1 MSNPKSRSPPRI
13 QAQKQLLL
21 FSIVILLFSSFIGAI
36 ITVHPLYLKQFV
48 DQPALVGLIAALSS
62 LAGLTFS
69 LPVGALSDKIGR
81 KRMLIGAFGLIS
93 IVLFAFFINAHLYT
107 LIGLQIAFGALMA
120 PVWIVGEAFI
130 KDISPI
136 KRRGEFRSFFGTFA
150 NAGML
155 MGALIGGFLA
165 AGFGIRSPYFFA
177 AILLFVP
184 LILVFGM
191 KDGHSNT
198 NKNQAVRD
206 FLPVLKE
213 FLQQRE
219 LKLLALCTVSLYFWY
234 AVKWVFGP
242 LFLLNQGFSPSVI
255 GIWLAVSVLPF
266 LLFQI
271 PIGKLSDQ
279 IGQSKIIYLGFLIS
293 TIFLIPLGFISS
305 ISSLLVTIFIVSIGT
320 AFAEPLIEARVTDI
334 VPKERYGAYSG
345 IFEFTKTLGLMLG
358 PVGSSIFVYSFGISY
373 SFIPAVVFFI
383 LTSALF
389 LYKKP
394 FTIQRI

>member
-1 MSNPKSRSPPRI
+1 MSKSKLHPQI

-21 FSIVILLFSSFIGAI
+21 FSIVILLFSTFIGAI
-36 ITVHPLYLKQFV
+36 ITVHPFYLKQFV
-48 DQPALVGLIAALSS
+48 EHPALVGLLAALSS

-69 LPVGALSDKIGR
+69 LPIGTLSDKVGR
-81 KRMLIGAFGLIS
+81 KRMLIGAFLLIS
-93 IVLFAFFINAHLYT
+93 IVLFAFFINTRLYT
-107 LIGLQIAFGALMA
+107 LIGLQIAFGAFMA

-130 KDISPI
+130 KDISPTE
-136 KRRGEFRSFFGTFA
+136 RRGEFRSFFGTFA
-150 NAGML
+150 NAGLL

-165 AGFGIRSPYFFA
+165 AGFEIRAPYFFA
-177 AILLFVP
+177 AILLVVP

-219 LKLLALCTVSLYFWY
+219 LKLLALCTMSLYFWY
-234 AVKWVFGP
+234 AVRWVFGQ
-242 LFLLNQGFSPSVI
+242 LFLLDRGFSYSII

-271 PIGKLSDQ
+271 PIGKLSDK
-279 IGQSKIIYLGFLIS
+279 IGKSRIMCLGFLIS
-293 TIFLIPLGFISS
+293 TIFLIPLGFMSS
-305 ISSLLVTIFIVSIGT
+305 ISSLLATIFIVSIGT
-320 AFAEPLIEARVTDI
+320 AFVEPLIEARVTDI
-334 VPKERYGAYSG
+334 VPKDRYGAYSG

-358 PVGSSIFVYSFGISY
+358 PVGSAIFVYSFGISY
-373 SFIPAVVFFI
+373 SFIPAVVLFFI
-383 LTSALF
+383 LTAALF

-394 FTIQRI
+394 F